1 MAQSVRIISTSPS
14 DETLNVN
21 DSMKFSYSD
30 SDAGSTFISELTGST
45 VENIK
50 NILKESDKF
59 RLNENEKRVGQALI
73 NLMTNWEELFAQ
85 MGSDKFNKS
94 SILLYL
100 KETTMLNTKEIR
112 DAMRVYKKKYYDVKW
127 ILINE

>member
-1 MAQSVRIISTSPS
+1 
-14 DETLNVN
+14 
-21 DSMKFSYSD
+21 MKFSYND
-30 SDAGSTFISELTGST
+30 SDAGSTFIAELTGST
-45 VENIK
+45 VENIRK
-50 NILKESDKF
+50 ILKEPEKF

-127 ILINE
+127 LLINE